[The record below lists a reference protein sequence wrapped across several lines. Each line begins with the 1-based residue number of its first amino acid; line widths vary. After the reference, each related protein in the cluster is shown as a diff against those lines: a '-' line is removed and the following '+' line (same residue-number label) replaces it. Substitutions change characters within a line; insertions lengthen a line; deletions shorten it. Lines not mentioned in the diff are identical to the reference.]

1 MNKKIEYLQALVQT
15 LITNVQNPKIKAF
28 QKIALCNNV
37 LKTIEE
43 VQEMFINANDLDKT
57 LDCIRL
63 SNDVESLKQD
73 LINHINTKASI
84 LN

>member
-1 MNKKIEYLQALVQT
+1 MNKKIEYLQALVET

-37 LKTIEE
+37 LKTAEE
-43 VQEMFINANDLDKT
+43 VQEMFINVNDLDST

-63 SNDVESLKQD
+63 SSEVDALKQD